1 MQINITGHH
10 VEVTEA
16 LRSYVIEKMEHMK
29 RLEEYV
35 KSINV
40 ILSIENLN
48 QKAEAKIGVNGTELF
63 ADASAE
69 TMYAAIDLLAD
80 KLERQLVKY
89 KEKITR

>member
-1 MQINITGHH
+1 
-10 VEVTEA
+10 
-16 LRSYVIEKMEHMK
+16 MK

-40 ILSIENLN
+40 NLSIENLDR
-48 QKAEAKIGVNGTELF
+48 KAEAEIGLNGTELF